1 MAKDFQDSVSTP
13 CDTNPCQNGGV
24 CTNTGITFFCTCSNG
39 FTGQTCQISPGP
51 TDGFVIDPCVSNPCQ
66 NGAPCTPISSITFRC
81 NCRTGFVGHT
91 CNVRDTQAGTCN
103 PNPCFN
109 GGVCSVSGT
118 GYSCDCS
125 GTSGFTGTNCEY
137 RPEELCAPG
146 SEGDLAC
153 GTRTCLNRNVLN
165 EPSYVCV
172 CSDAFQQGHDCS
184 VATDNRY
191 ITTCYGSAC
200 KRSIDELGR
209 PSNYFESLNYPQVYI
224 DRLRAL
230 YLLYLPGV
238 AEICFTFDQSAFGIE
253 NDKDELYVG
262 PGLEFD
268 FGDLAAANSP
278 DGIYFFEDRTVPAGR
293 TAPNDFCIPSDT
305 VWMYFLTDKNI
316 QGPGWRL
323 YWSVEGDSTPPTVIC
338 PEGIVEDVVFGQGG
352 RIVTWTEPRVS
363 DNSGIVPELVY
374 SSHTSGSFFNSGQT
388 TVTYV
393 YRDGSE
399 NEASCTINVFIRE
412 VDRTPPVIIG
422 GPNPNGITETTACNT
437 GGTTVS
443 WPEPTATDNSGIAT
457 LASRSHTPGQF
468 FPIGTTTVTY
478 RFVDPTNNAATFSFD
493 VTVNEVDTMPPI
505 CAPPPTDETINIPL
519 NQGSTAVFFTEPRAT
534 DNCGETTLQ
543 SRSHQPGDTFN
554 EGTTRVSYTFR
565 DLFGNIVTCS
575 LTVNVEEVDLEPPV
589 ADGPSIIT
597 ETTPL
602 NSGGKP
608 VIYTEPTATDNS
620 GVVTLVS
627 RSHTPGQRFLTGTTT
642 VTYVFEDP
650 SGNRVTYTF
659 NVVVNEVDTIP
670 PVISGPNTIA
680 VTTPLDTG
688 GRSVSY
694 DEPTATDNSG
704 SAILVS
710 RSHSP
715 NQFFPTGTT
724 TVTYIFRDPSGNEAT
739 YTFDVIVA
747 EVDNTPPTCS
757 SQPNDITRTI
767 PLNQGSTSVS
777 FAAPRAQDDCGQ
789 TTFVSSSHQSGDPF
803 NMGTTRVSYVYS
815 DSSGNQVTCS
825 FNVIVNEVD
834 STPPRVSGSGDTT
847 VTTPLNSGGRTVTW
861 TEPTATD
868 NSGSVT
874 LVSRSHAPGTRFNT
888 GTTRVTYVFRDP
900 TGNEVTYEFDVN
912 VVEVDMTPPT
922 VSGSGDTTVTTPLDT
937 GGRTVT
943 WTEPTA
949 TDNSG
954 SVTLVSRS
962 HVPGTRFNTGT
973 TTVTYVFRDPS
984 GNEVTYEF
992 DVNVVEVDITP
1003 PTVSGSGDRTVTTPL
1018 NTGGRTVTWTE
1029 PTATDNSGRVSLVSR
1044 SHVPGSRFNTGTTTV
1059 TYVFEDPSG
1068 NRVTYEFD
1076 VNVVEVDDTPPV
1088 INAPSIGTGISVSA
1102 MCNTGGTEVTW
1113 TEPTATD
1120 NSGTATLVSRS
1131 HTPGQFFPRGT
1142 TTVTYRFADPTGNS
1156 ATFSFD
1162 VDVQEVDNTPP
1173 TCSPQPN
1180 DITRIIPLN
1189 QGSTSVSFA
1198 APRAQD
1204 DCGQPTFVSSSHQSG
1219 STFNTGTTQV
1229 NYVYRDSSGNQV
1241 TCSFNVIV
1249 NEVDSTPPRVSGSGD
1264 TTVTTPL
1271 DTGGRTVTWTE
1282 PTATD
1287 NSGSV
1292 TLVSRSHAPGTR
1304 FDTGTTRVTYIYRD
1318 PSGNEVTYEFDVN
1331 VVEVDGTPPTVSG
1344 SGDTTVTTPLNS
1356 GGRTVTWTE
1365 PTATDNSGSVTL
1377 VSRSHAPG
1385 TSFPTGTTTVTYVF
1399 RDPSG
1404 NEVTYEFDV
1413 NVVEVD
1419 TTPPIVSG
1427 PLDTTIITT
1436 LNSGGR
1442 TYTWTEP
1449 TATDNSGST
1458 VTLVSRSH
1466 TPGARFPTGTTTVT
1480 YVYRDPSGNEATYDF
1495 DVTVIEVDSEPPVVT
1510 GQGTVQV
1517 NTPLN
1522 SGGTDVFFSEP
1533 TATDNSGMTTLVERS
1548 HTPGQ
1553 FFPTG
1558 TTTVTYIFRD
1568 PSGNRVTYD
1577 FDVIVDEVD
1586 SEPPTVQGP
1595 GDTTVQ
1601 IPLNGRGTN
1610 VRFTEPTATD
1620 NSGTVRL
1627 VSRSH
1632 TPGQRFPTGTTT
1644 VTYVFEDPSGNQ
1656 VVYTFDVIVEE
1667 VDTEPP
1673 VIRGSGDTTVTTP
1686 LNSGGSTV
1694 TWNEPT
1700 ATDNSGIVT
1709 LVERSHAPGT
1719 SFPTGTTRVRY
1730 VYQDP
1735 SGNRSTY
1742 EFDVNVVEVDDI
1754 PPVINHPSGSGSI
1767 GPDISVTT
1775 GCNTG
1780 GRTVTWTEPTATDNS
1795 GSVSLAARTR
1805 APGQFFT
1812 TGTTPVT
1819 YRFVDPSSN
1828 EASYMFN
1835 VIVTEVDPDPPT
1847 CGSLNDI
1854 ELTIPLGIGG
1864 TTATWTE
1871 PIATDNCSPTS
1882 LNSRTH
1888 APGDFFNTGTTRVSY
1903 LFSDESGNFVTCAFN
1918 VQVTEVDTSPPV
1930 VSGPDDMTV
1939 TIPLNTGGTNVNFN
1953 VPTATDN
1960 SGSVTRVS
1968 GSHNPGDYFPT
1979 GTTTV
1984 TYVFRDPSGNTNT
1997 YTFDVVVLEVDTTPP
2012 QIIGSGDV
2020 TVTTPL
2026 GTGGRTVTWPDLTA
2040 NDNSGVATLVSSTH
2054 TNGQF
2059 FTTGTTTV
2067 TYTFTDPTGNT
2078 ATYDF
2083 NVNVIEVDEIPPTV
2097 SCPANVQHTSITGL
2111 GGMNIDW
2118 NEASSTDNSGVST
2131 LISRSHV
2138 PGSFFPVG
2146 ETPVTY
2152 TFEDPSGNSG
2162 SCTFTVTISEANPC
2176 LPQPCLNA
2184 GTCVIESPTAYT
2196 CLCPE
2201 CYSGNNCQTGAEPC
2215 ANHNCA
2221 NGAACVPFANSCDQ
2235 YYCECPDCFT
2245 GTFCT
2250 QRADPCANHQC
2261 QNGAQCT
2268 PNPADCSKYTC
2279 TCPAC
2284 FSGQFCQNVY
2294 DACTNHQ
2301 CTNGGQC
2308 ISVPNGGCT
2317 EYTCSCSGCFTG
2329 LFCQES
2335 RDPCALNPCVNGG
2348 ICSQVQGSC
2357 FSYQCQCSGCFSG
2370 FNCELA
2376 IPNPCSNN
2384 PCQNNG
2390 FCNVIP
2396 GQCFAYSCRCPLGF
2410 TGINCD
2416 QVVTMNMNPCT
2427 SFPCMNGGSCLTMD
2441 ATYYICVCPA
2451 DYLGINC
2458 QTRRAIQ
2465 INLDSC
2471 TGNPCSNGDCYN
2483 SYNSISSP
2491 NNNFVRQYT
2500 CVCENGFTGVNCAL
2514 RTTSIPELD
2523 ICNLGTRP
2531 PCRNGGVC
2539 FNDYHSFD
2547 QDVDYFCQ
2555 CPVGFVGHNCENTY
2569 VNPCSSSPCL
2579 NGAQC
2584 NAFNTFFSCA
2594 CPAGFT
2600 GTLCQIDSVSDN
2612 QPPTIQGCPSSQS
2625 LFSPVGGAQATWVEP
2640 TATDNV
2646 DPNPSLIRQT
2656 HTPDT
2661 FFQLGRTTV
2670 TYVFTDDANNAA
2682 TCSFYVTVFSI
2693 NNDVT
2698 PPEITGCPTNNIV
2711 VMVSSSETGATAT
2724 WNEPIATDNTGSNP
2738 TRTSTHLPGT
2748 RFPVGTTRVT
2758 YSFTDTSRNAA
2769 TCSFNVVVNSGS
2781 DNTAPVIANCPQQ
2794 VVVPVDPNSPYTL
2807 IEWTMPTATDESG
2820 PVTLSFSSVAE
2831 PRVLFQDGSQPVTIT
2846 YVFTDPSGNSA
2857 TCSFDVQSQ
2866 TGTGDLIPPLIQNCP
2881 SDVQVEVPITSTSGV
2896 ASWAIPTATDNS
2908 GVTPTR
2914 TQTHTPG
2921 STFTVGRTPVTYSF
2935 TDGSGNVARCTFD
2948 VIVFMMAD
2956 GDITP
2961 PTLTSCP
2968 NDIIADADGGI
2979 FFQLMTWT
2987 IPTATDDSGM
2997 ALLESGTPYGT
3008 DITSAYFQV
3017 GQQYI
3022 TNLVYTFTDPSGN
3035 EATCEFRIGALVN
3048 APNPCLAGPCQNGG
3062 QCSQITNSYEC
3073 ACPAGFTGNRC
3084 QDQISSAT
3092 PCASGP
3098 CLNGGQ
3104 CTPVGNIYIC
3114 TCVSG
3119 YSGDRCQ
3126 TSPADACSPSP
3137 CLNGGQCSTFDNGN
3151 NYFCTCVN
3159 GFSGSRC
3166 QISSPTAC
3174 ASGPCLNGGQCT
3186 TVGNIYRCTCVSGY
3200 SGDRCE
3206 ISPTNA
3212 CSSSP
3217 CLNNGQCIP
3226 FDMGSN
3232 YFCLCTNG
3240 FTGPRCQSSS
3250 QPSVTCSPSIV
3261 PTSSDSDISYSP
3273 SLTNFGSTG
3282 NVQVTYT
3289 NTNQQANQIDDLVVT
3304 RPITTTPHS
3313 LDLPAGSN
3321 TVTVTASN
3329 GVSTATCTFQY
3340 FRTDLQCPPSSSGTS
3355 TALTFPVPSFTFPDN
3370 IQVDFIRYSTVAGQ
3384 VITLSTALSDHTLT
3398 GFSSGTTTTI
3408 SATATDSSGNTAT
3421 CTFIYTYTMG
3431 GNVCSSNPCPDG
3443 ENCFYFGQMYVCAAT
3458 NAGRR
3463 RRDGDEYPD
3472 EYPCLNGA
3480 TRVDDM
3486 GASICL
3492 CQPGFTGIFC
3502 QESDYAFDI
3511 CQFNP
3516 CDHNGTCVDLS
3527 MQEGFVPGDYVCR
3540 CVTGWTGTHCQ
3551 QFEGDTQLEPIP
3563 KGFILNTSEFIA
3575 IAFLVL
3581 LVVAA
3586 VGLCYL
3592 GMRLRYVRALVKH
3605 QKRVDEMPIVQ

>member
-1 MAKDFQDSVSTP
+1 MSQANCNFNVDSSGQNPCTPNPCSNNGQCSASGATFFCTCTSSWTGPTCTVPVSTP
-13 CDTNPCQNGGV
+13 CNPNPCQNGGV
-24 CTNTGITFFCTCSNG
+24 CTNAGITYFCTCTNG
-39 FTGQTCQISPGP
+39 FTGQTCQTSPGP
-51 TDGFVIDPCVSNPCQ
+51 TDGFVLDPCVSNPCQ
-66 NGAPCTPISSITFRC
+66 NGAPCTSISSITFRC
-81 NCRTGFVGHT
+81 NCRTGFVGLT
-91 CNVRDTQAGTCN
+91 CNVRETQTGTCN
-103 PNPCFN
+103 PNPCIN

-118 GYSCDCS
+118 DYTCDCS
-125 GTSGFTGTNCEY
+125 GTSGFTGTTCEY

-153 GTRTCLNRNVLN
+153 GTRTCLNHNVPN

-172 CSDAFQQGHDCS
+172 CSDAFEMGYDCS
-184 VATDNRY
+184 VDVDNRY
-191 ITTCYGSAC
+191 ITQCYGSAC
-200 KRSIDELGR
+200 KRSIDDLGR
-209 PSNYFESLNYPQVYI
+209 PSNYFESLNYPQVYT

-238 AEICFTFDQSAFGIE
+238 AEICFTFDQTAFGIE

-268 FGDLAAANSP
+268 YERDIQSTNSP
-278 DGIYFFEDRTVPAGR
+278 DEVYFFEDRTVPAGR
-293 TAPNDFCIPSDT
+293 TVPNDFCIPSDT
-305 VWMYFLTDKNI
+305 VWMFFLTDKNI
-316 QGPGWRL
+316 ELPGWRL

-352 RIVTWTEPRVS
+352 SSVTWTEPQVF
-363 DNSGIVPELVY
+363 DNSGIEPTLVY

-437 GGTTVS
+437 GGKTVS
-443 WPEPTATDNSGIAT
+443 WPEPTASDNSGTAT
-457 LASRSHTPGQF
+457 LASRSHSPGQF
-468 FPIGTTTVTY
+468 FTTGTTTVTY
-478 RFVDPTNNAATFSFD
+478 RFVDPTNNAATLSFD
-493 VTVNEVDTMPPI
+493 VTVN
-505 CAPPPTDETINIPL
+505 
-519 NQGSTAVFFTEPRAT
+519 
-534 DNCGETTLQ
+534 
-543 SRSHQPGDTFN
+543 
-554 EGTTRVSYTFR
+554 
-565 DLFGNIVTCS
+565 
-575 LTVNVEEVDLEPPV
+575 
-589 ADGPSIIT
+589 
-597 ETTPL
+597 
-602 NSGGKP
+602 
-608 VIYTEPTATDNS
+608 
-620 GVVTLVS
+620 
-627 RSHTPGQRFLTGTTT
+627 
-642 VTYVFEDP
+642 
-650 SGNRVTYTF
+650 
-659 NVVVNEVDTIP
+659 
-670 PVISGPNTIA
+670 
-680 VTTPLDTG
+680 
-688 GRSVSY
+688 
-694 DEPTATDNSG
+694 
-704 SAILVS
+704 
-710 RSHSP
+710 
-715 NQFFPTGTT
+715 
-724 TVTYIFRDPSGNEAT
+724 
-739 YTFDVIVA
+739 
-747 EVDNTPPTCS
+747 
-757 SQPNDITRTI
+757 
-767 PLNQGSTSVS
+767 
-777 FAAPRAQDDCGQ
+777 
-789 TTFVSSSHQSGDPF
+789 
-803 NMGTTRVSYVYS
+803 
-815 DSSGNQVTCS
+815 
-825 FNVIVNEVD
+825 
-834 STPPRVSGSGDTT
+834 
-847 VTTPLNSGGRTVTW
+847 
-861 TEPTATD
+861 
-868 NSGSVT
+868 
-874 LVSRSHAPGTRFNT
+874 
-888 GTTRVTYVFRDP
+888 
-900 TGNEVTYEFDVN
+900 
-912 VVEVDMTPPT
+912 
-922 VSGSGDTTVTTPLDT
+922 
-937 GGRTVT
+937 
-943 WTEPTA
+943 
-949 TDNSG
+949 
-954 SVTLVSRS
+954 
-962 HVPGTRFNTGT
+962 
-973 TTVTYVFRDPS
+973 
-984 GNEVTYEF
+984 
-992 DVNVVEVDITP
+992 
-1003 PTVSGSGDRTVTTPL
+1003 
-1018 NTGGRTVTWTE
+1018 
-1029 PTATDNSGRVSLVSR
+1029 
-1044 SHVPGSRFNTGTTTV
+1044 
-1059 TYVFEDPSG
+1059 
-1068 NRVTYEFD
+1068 
-1076 VNVVEVDDTPPV
+1076 
-1088 INAPSIGTGISVSA
+1088 
-1102 MCNTGGTEVTW
+1102 
-1113 TEPTATD
+1113 
-1120 NSGTATLVSRS
+1120 
-1131 HTPGQFFPRGT
+1131 
-1142 TTVTYRFADPTGNS
+1142 
-1156 ATFSFD
+1156 
-1162 VDVQEVDNTPP
+1162 EVDNTPP

-1204 DCGQPTFVSSSHQSG
+1204 DCGQPTLVSSSHQSG
-1219 STFNTGTTQV
+1219 GTFNTGTTRV
-1229 NYVYRDSSGNQV
+1229 SYVYRDSSRNQV

-1249 NEVDSTPPRVSGSGD
+1249 NEVDSTPPIVSGSGD

-1271 DTGGRTVTWTE
+1271 NTGGRTVTWTE

-1292 TLVSRSHAPGTR
+1292 TLVSRSHVPGTR
-1304 FDTGTTRVTYIYRD
+1304 FDTGTTRVTYVFRD
-1318 PSGNEVTYEFDVN
+1318 PTGNRATYEFDVN
-1331 VVEVDGTPPTVSG
+1331 VVEVDITPPTVSG
-1344 SGDTTVTTPLNS
+1344 SGDTTVTTPLNT

-1377 VSRSHAPG
+1377 VSRSHGPG
-1385 TSFPTGTTTVTYVF
+1385 TRFDTGTTRVTYIY
-1399 RDPSG
+1399 RDPAG
-1404 NEVTYEFDV
+1404 NRATYEFDV
-1413 NVVEVD
+1413 IVIEVD
-1419 TTPPIVSG
+1419 RTPPTVSG
-1427 PLDTTIITT
+1427 PRDTTIITT
-1436 LNSGGR
+1436 LNSDGR

-1466 TPGARFPTGTTTVT
+1466 IPGARFPTGTTTVT

-1495 DVTVIEVDSEPPVVT
+1495 DVIVIEVDSEPPVVT
-1510 GQGTVQV
+1510 GPGTVQV
-1517 NTPLN
+1517 ETPLN
-1522 SGGTDVFFSEP
+1522 SGGTNVFFSEL

-1568 PSGNRVTYD
+1568 PSGNRATYD

-1586 SEPPTVQGP
+1586 SEPPMVQGP
-1595 GDTTVQ
+1595 GDTRIQ

-1644 VTYVFEDPSGNQ
+1644 VTYVFEDPSGNR

-1667 VDTEPP
+1667 VDTELP
-1673 VIRGSGDTTVTTP
+1673 VISGSGDTTVTTP
-1686 LNSGGSTV
+1686 LNSGGTTV
-1694 TWNEPT
+1694 SWIEPT

-1719 SFPTGTTRVRY
+1719 RFPTGTTRVRY

-1735 SGNRSTY
+1735 SGNRAIY
-1742 EFDVNVVEVDDI
+1742 EFDVIVVEVDDI

-1767 GPDISVTT
+1767 GPDIRITT

-1819 YRFVDPSSN
+1819 YRFADPSGN

-1835 VIVTEVDPDPPT
+1835 VIVIEVDPDPPT
-1847 CGSLNDI
+1847 CGPLNDI

-1871 PIATDNCSPTS
+1871 PIATDNCGPTS

-1888 APGDFFNTGTTRVSY
+1888 APGDFFNTGETRVSY
-1903 LFSDESGNFVTCAFN
+1903 VFSDESGNFVTCAFN
-1918 VQVTEVDTSPPV
+1918 VQVTEVDTELPV
-1930 VSGPDDMTV
+1930 ISGSGDTTV
-1939 TIPLNTGGTNVNFN
+1939 TIPLNSGGTTVTWIE
-1953 VPTATDN
+1953 PTATDN
-1960 SGSVTRVS
+1960 SGIVTLVER
-1968 GSHNPGDYFPT
+1968 SHTPGIRFPT
-1979 GTTTV
+1979 GTTRV
-1984 TYVFRDPSGNTNT
+1984 IYVYQDPSGNRAT
-1997 YTFDVVVLEVDTTPP
+1997 YEFYVNVVEVDTTPP
-2012 QIIGSGDV
+2012 QIIGSGDI

-2059 FTTGTTTV
+2059 FPTGTTTV
-2067 TYTFTDPTGNT
+2067 TYTFTDPTGNR

-2097 SCPANVQHTSITGL
+2097 SCPANVQHTSITGI
-2111 GGMNIDW
+2111 GGMNIEW
-2118 NEASSTDNSGVST
+2118 NEASSTDNSGVSN

-2215 ANHNCA
+2215 ENHNCV

-2268 PNPADCSKYTC
+2268 PNPTDCSKYTC

-2348 ICSQVQGSC
+2348 TCSLVQGSC

-2390 FCNVIP
+2390 VCNVIP

-2451 DYLGINC
+2451 DYLGIHC

-2471 TGNPCSNGDCYN
+2471 TTNPCSNGDCYN

-2594 CPAGFT
+2594 CPVGFT
-2600 GTLCQIDSVSDN
+2600 GILCQFDSVSDN
-2612 QPPTIQGCPSSQS
+2612 QPPIIQSCPSSQS
-2625 LFSPVGGAQATWVEP
+2625 LFSPVGGAQATWIEP

-2724 WNEPIATDNTGSNP
+2724 WTEPTATDNTGSNP
-2738 TRTSTHLPGT
+2738 TATSTHLPGT

-2758 YSFTDTSRNAA
+2758 YTFTDTSRNAV
-2769 TCSFNVVVNSGS
+2769 TCSFNVVVNSGADS
-2781 DNTAPVIANCPQQ
+2781 TAPVIANCPQQ
-2794 VVVPVDPNSPYTL
+2794 VVVPVDPNSPNTL

-2820 PVTLSFSSVAE
+2820 PVTLSISSVAE

-2857 TCSFDVQSQ
+2857 TCSFNVRSQ
-2866 TGTGDLIPPLIQNCP
+2866 TGTVDSTPPVIQNCP
-2881 SDVQVEVPITSTSGV
+2881 SDVQFEVPDTFTSGI

-2908 GVTPTR
+2908 GVTPIR

-2921 STFTVGRTPVTYSF
+2921 NTFTVGSTPVTYSF

-2948 VIVFMMAD
+2948 VIISIMAD
-2956 GDITP
+2956 GDVTP

-2968 NDIIADADGGI
+2968 NDIIADAGDGI

-2997 ALLESGTPYGT
+2997 ALIESGNPFDT
-3008 DITSAYFQV
+3008 DTTSGYFQV

-3035 EATCEFRIGALVN
+3035 EATCEFRVGALVN
-3048 APNPCLAGPCQNGG
+3048 ALNPCLAGPCQNGG

-3073 ACPAGFTGNRC
+3073 ACPAGFTGNKC
-3084 QDQISSAT
+3084 QDQMSSAT
-3092 PCASGP
+3092 PCLSGPCLNGGLCTSVGNIYRCTCVSGFSGDRCQTSPPTPCLSGP

-3104 CTPVGNIYIC
+3104 CISVGNIYIC
-3114 TCVSG
+3114 TCVNG

-3126 TSPADACSPSP
+3126 TSPVDACSPSP
-3137 CLNGGQCSTFDNGN
+3137 CLNGGQCTIFNDGN

-3166 QISSPTAC
+3166 QILPPTAC
-3174 ASGPCLNGGQCT
+3174 ASEPCLNGGQCT
-3186 TVGNIYRCTCVSGY
+3186 PVGNIYRCTCVSGY
-3200 SGDRCE
+3200 SGDRCQISPVDACSPSPCLNGGQCTIFNDGNNYFCTCVNGFSGSRCQILPPTACASE
-3206 ISPTNA
+3206 PCLNGGQCTPVGNIYRCTCVSGYSGDRCQISPVDACSPSPCLNGGQCTIFNDGNNYFCTCVNGFSGSRCQILPPTACASEPCLNGGQCTPVGNIYRCTCVSGYSGDRCQISPTNA
-3212 CSSSP
+3212 CSPSP

-3226 FDMGSN
+3226 FDMGN
-3232 YFCLCTNG
+3232 FYFCICTNG
-3240 FTGPRCQSSS
+3240 FTGPRCQSAS
-3250 QPSVTCSPSIV
+3250 QPSVTCSPSTV

-3273 SLTNFGSTG
+3273 SLNNFGSTG

-3289 NTNQQANQIDDLVVT
+3289 NTNQQANQIDALVVT

-3329 GVSTATCTFQY
+3329 GVSTATCAFQY
-3340 FRTDLQCPPSSSGTS
+3340 FRTDLQCPQSSSGTTTS
-3355 TALTFPVPSFTFPDN
+3355 LTFPVPSTTFPDN
-3370 IQVDFIRYSTVAGQ
+3370 TQIDFIRYSTVAGM
-3384 VITLSTALSDHTLT
+3384 VITLSTTALSEHTLT
-3398 GFSSGTTTTI
+3398 GFNSGTTTTI
-3408 SATATDSSGNTAT
+3408 TAAATDASGNSAT
-3421 CTFIYTYTMG
+3421 CTFNYTYTE
-3431 GNVCSSNPCPDG
+3431 GNICTATSPCLPSQ
-3443 ENCFYFGQMYVCAAT
+3443 NCFYFGDMFVCVDAD
-3458 NAGRR
+3458 GRR
-3463 RRDGDEYPD
+3463 RRDGEEFPD
-3472 EYPCLNGA
+3472 EYPCLNGG
-3480 TRVDDM
+3480 TQVDDM

-3492 CQPGFTGIFC
+3492 CKLGFTGIFC
-3502 QESDYAFDI
+3502 QETDYAFDI

-3527 MQEGFVPGDYVCR
+3527 MQEGFLLGDYVCR
-3540 CVTGWTGTHCQ
+3540 CAPGWTGTHCQ

-3563 KGFILNTSEFIA
+3563 KGFNLNTSEFIA
-3575 IAFLVL
+3575 MAFLVL

-3592 GMRLRYVRALVKH
+3592 GMRLRYVRAFGKTS
-3605 QKRVDEMPIVQ
+3605 KTCG